1 MSAPAPALTLT
12 GPNTWVTLKV
22 LYDGQPRRFKLQ
34 LRDLGPHT
42 LEAKIQENLKIPAGT
57 KWTLERYSDSQTQY
71 VLLDTDNASV
81 YKQLYR
87 AAKAKLK
94 LKLRVNVDANPEPES
109 SDSSANEDIS
119 QGAQEPTGPKP
130 ASVEDDAGTD
140 GTNDNLRSQPV
151 EEGRVKHAV
160 PGYLSGYMLFANEQ
174 RHKIRDGNPGISF
187 GHVGRTLS
195 NNWKTL
201 SQEEQ
206 AGYIARAAHETKK
219 LDEMKAAAAP
229 RPLFEVPPSSAPSY
243 SNATA
248 QTQSAPDKET
258 EQSVR
263 EQQPIIA
270 LATDVQQEP
279 VRDLQEA
286 LDRLQNHLQFPG
298 TMEVLKTQ
306 QSNIHKNL
314 DILESSVQALSHS
327 VVNGQPAFNRFPPLP
342 HHQPFSYTRGLPSA
356 AQTQTDNQYGYL
368 PSVRQAPV
376 AYPEIGQ
383 IGHGYAVCCNV
394 CDKTIRGAHYH
405 CSTCDD
411 GDFDLCLDCVEKGET
426 CREDDHWL
434 IKRQAVNGVFV
445 SSTTVKLS
453 RKRQVPFIPDTNIHK
468 LFCDNMRTCNCCL
481 RELEDSEFVH
491 CTDCE
496 DFDLCKECFKGD
508 KHGHHP
514 KHAFVPAAKGP
525 IFPKEIAERLA
536 PGRGRGHNAYCDSCN
551 KRINGVRHK
560 CLDCPDWDYCN
571 DCFVNASFI
580 HPGHRFAPVYEH
592 IEPAVAVNARAASR
606 PVHIGVQ
613 CDGPLCKGPNV
624 DFIRGVRYKCAVCH
638 DTDFCENCEACP
650 GNLHNKTHPLIKFK
664 SPVKFANVTTTGSHG
679 NGRQMP
685 VMGDR
690 LFGRCGSVMPE
701 LKPAIT
707 PDVKPETK
715 DDAEC
720 VEHGSKQKVEQQIKK
735 TDVVTV
741 ADVKPLSSA
750 RDTQAPNTRTLELEG
765 TVPLLDASK
774 LKAVYVRD
782 LVADGTVMPPN
793 NLFVQRWTLRNEGA
807 VAWPVGCRVTLD
819 NRAGN
824 GDYMGVVDPTRPASV
839 GELNTASKSTL
850 TSTAILPGQ
859 EMDFF
864 ITLRTPFRQGK
875 HVSYWRL
882 TTPDGKHFGNRLW
895 CDITVEVPNATE
907 NVAQPIKS
915 EVKEEVKSEVKEEE
929 EDDVADL
936 QPKSEVKE
944 EDDEKLESDL
954 AKETQIKEDEDS
966 QADETHKSQMIFPK
980 LEKESPVASVHEE
993 KMEEKT
999 ESAQSEAPPAYEEEY
1014 EECDEEQEEEWTVE
1028 EDEDSN
1034 GFLTD
1039 EEYDVLDASDE
1050 EYLEEQQ
1057 KKLSKK

>member
-1 MSAPAPALTLT
+1 
-12 GPNTWVTLKV
+12 VTLKV
-22 LYDGQPRRFKLQ
+22 LYDGQARRFKLQ
-34 LRDLGPHT
+34 LRDLGPNT
-42 LEAKIQENLKIPAGT
+42 LEGKIQENLKIPAGT
-57 KWTLERYSDSQTQY
+57 KWTLERYSDSQTHY
-71 VLLDTDNASV
+71 VLLDANNASV

-94 LKLRVNVDANPEPES
+94 LKLRVNIDTDPES
-109 SDSSANEDIS
+109 ESDSPADREVSPGPQVS
-119 QGAQEPTGPKP
+119 TGPKP
-130 ASVEDDAGTD
+130 ASVEDDAETD
-140 GTNDNLRSQPV
+140 GTDDNLQPPRAS
-151 EEGRVKHAV
+151 EEAQAK
-160 PGYLSGYMLFANEQ
+160 PGYLSGYMLFANEH
-174 RHKIRDGNPGISF
+174 RHKIRNGNPGSSF
-187 GHVGRTLS
+187 GQVGRTIS
-195 NNWKTL
+195 NNWKAL
-201 SQEEQ
+201 SEEER
-206 AGYIARAAHETKK
+206 GTYDARAAPEREKYVREQKK
-219 LDEMKAAAAP
+219 WHQELANLSMATLNMP
-229 RPLFEVPPSSAPSY
+229 PEVPPSSTAPH
-243 SNATA
+243 SNSIAENL
-248 QTQSAPDKET
+248 SGPDKEP
-258 EQSVR
+258 EHS
-263 EQQPIIA
+263 EKEPQPLIS
-270 LATDVQQEP
+270 LATEVQHHSL
-279 VRDLQEA
+279 RDLQEA
-286 LDRLQNHLQFPG
+286 LDRLQNHTRFPG

-314 DILESSVQALSHS
+314 DILESSVQALSHCGS
-327 VVNGQPAFNRFPPLP
+327 GQPVFNRLHTLP
-342 HHQPFSYTRGLPSA
+342 HPQPFFYPSGSPST
-356 AQTQTDNQYGYL
+356 AQTQTDNQYGYV
-368 PSVRQAPV
+368 PSAHQTPAVCPAIAR
-376 AYPEIGQ
+376 
-383 IGHGYAVCCNV
+383 GYAVCCNV

-411 GDFDLCLDCVEKGET
+411 GDFDLCVDCVQKGET

-434 IKRQAVNGVFV
+434 IKRQIVDGVFI

-453 RKRQVPFIPDTNIHK
+453 RKPQAPFIPETNIHK
-468 LFCDNMRTCNCCL
+468 LFYDNMRTCNCCL
-481 RELEDSEFVH
+481 RELEDSQFVH

-496 DFDLCKECFKGD
+496 DFDLCKVCFQGD

-514 KHAFVPAAKGP
+514 KHAFVPAAKGT

-536 PGRGRGHNAYCDSCN
+536 PGRGKAHNAYCDSCN

-571 DCFVNASFI
+571 DCFINANFI

-592 IEPAVAVNARAASR
+592 IEPAVAVNVRAASR

-613 CDGPLCKGPNV
+613 CDGPLCKGPSV

-664 SPVKFANVTTTGSHG
+664 TPVKFANVTTTGSHG

-690 LFGRCGSVMPE
+690 VLNRCGSVAPE
-701 LKPAIT
+701 PKPVPT
-707 PDVKPETK
+707 PEAKHEIK
-715 DDAEC
+715 EEIES
-720 VEHGSKQKVEQQIKK
+720 VERESKQKVELEIKK

-741 ADVKPLSSA
+741 VDVKPLSSA
-750 RDTQAPNTRTLELEG
+750 TNTQAPSTTSLELKEN
-765 TVPLLDASK
+765 TPAVDASK
-774 LKAVYVRD
+774 LNAVYVRD

-793 NLFVQRWTLRNEGA
+793 NLFVQRWTLRNEGN

-839 GELNTASKSTL
+839 SELNAANKSTM
-850 TSTAILPGQ
+850 TNAPIPPGQ

-864 ITLRTPFRQGK
+864 VTLRTPFRQGK

-907 NVAQPIKS
+907 SATQ
-915 EVKEEVKSEVKEEE
+915 ETESEVKEEE
-929 EDDVADL
+929 KDENADL
-936 QPKSEVKE
+936 RLKIEANEEEGEKTKSPLVE
-944 EDDEKLESDL
+944 ETAVHRDNNNL
-954 AKETQIKEDEDS
+954 
-966 QADETHKSQMIFPK
+966 ADETHKSQMIFPK
-980 LEKESPVASVHEE
+980 LEKESPVASIHEE
-993 KMEEKT
+993 KMEEKNEGT
-999 ESAQSEAPPAYEEEY
+999 QSEAPPAYEEEY
-1014 EECDEEQEEEWTVE
+1014 EECDNEDEEWTVE
-1028 EDEDSN
+1028 EEDSN

-1057 KKLSKK
+1057 KRLSKK

>member
-1 MSAPAPALTLT
+1 MSAPALAPTVT

-22 LYDGQPRRFKLQ
+22 LYENQSRRFKLQ
-34 LRDLGPHT
+34 LRDLGPNT
-42 LEAKIQENLKIPAGT
+42 LETKIQDNLKIPAGT

-71 VLLDTDNASV
+71 VLLDTDNVSV

-94 LKLRVNVDANPEPES
+94 LKLRVNIDAKPEAES
-109 SDSSANEDIS
+109 SDSSLDDEVA

-130 ASVEDDAGTD
+130 VSVEDDTTTD
-140 GTNDNLRSQPV
+140 GNNDKPQPQPSGERGV
-151 EEGRVKHAV
+151 WPAV
-160 PGYLSGYMLFANEQ
+160 PGQMSGYMLYANEH
-174 RHKIRDGNPGISF
+174 RDKIRDGNPGISL

-195 NNWKTL
+195 NNWKAL

-206 AGYIARAAHETKK
+206 AAYIARAAPARKK
-219 LDEMKAAAAP
+219 YEEVKAATGAANA
-229 RPLFEVPPSSAPSY
+229 LSEVPTSSVPSSINPTSSHKEAEQTDQKQLPHASF
-243 SNATA
+243 TA
-248 QTQSAPDKET
+248 D
-258 EQSVR
+258 
-263 EQQPIIA
+263 
-270 LATDVQQEP
+270 EP

-298 TMEVLKTQ
+298 AMEVLKTQ
-306 QSNIHKNL
+306 QTNIHKNL
-314 DILESSVQALSHS
+314 DILESSVQAFSHS
-327 VVNGQPAFNRFPPLP
+327 VSNRFPTLP
-342 HHQPFSYTRGLPSA
+342 HHQPSSFFFGNPSTGFD
-356 AQTQTDNQYGYL
+356 AQPQTNNQYGY
-368 PSVRQAPV
+368 PPHRIASVRQAPPT
-376 AYPEIGQ
+376 YPA

-411 GDFDLCLDCVEKGET
+411 GDFDLCLDCVDKGET

-434 IKRQAVNGVFV
+434 IKRQIVNGVFV
-445 SSTTVKLS
+445 NSTTVKLP
-453 RKRQVPFIPDTNIHK
+453 RKPQAPFVPDTNIHK
-468 LFCDNMRTCNCCL
+468 LFYNNMRTCNCCL

-496 DFDLCKECFKGD
+496 DFDLCKLCFKDD

-514 KHAFVPAAKGP
+514 KHAFVPAAKGTS
-525 IFPKEIAERLA
+525 FPKEIAERLA
-536 PGRGRGHNAYCDSCN
+536 PGRGKAHNAYCDSCN

-571 DCFVNASFI
+571 DCYVNASFI

-613 CDGPLCKGPNV
+613 CDGPLCKGPSV

-650 GNLHNKTHPLIKFK
+650 SNLHNKTHPLIKFK
-664 SPVKFANVTTTGSHG
+664 TPVKFANVTTTGSHG

-690 LFGRCGSVMPE
+690 VFGRCGRLAPE
-701 LKPAIT
+701 RQPA
-707 PDVKPETK
+707 PSPEAQPEVKPTKEETER
-715 DDAEC
+715 DFT
-720 VEHGSKQKVEQQIKK
+720 QNLEQLIKK
-735 TDVVTV
+735 TDVLTV
-741 ADVKPLSSA
+741 ADVKPLSDA
-750 RDTQAPNTRTLELEG
+750 AHAQAPSTSTLELEG
-765 TVPLLDASK
+765 TVPAVDASK

-793 NLFVQRWTLRNEGA
+793 NLFVQRWTLLNEGN
-807 VAWPVGCRVTLD
+807 VAWPAGCCVTLD

-839 GELNTASKSTL
+839 
-850 TSTAILPGQ
+850 GQ

-882 TTPDGKHFGNRLW
+882 TTPEGKHFGNRLW
-895 CDITVEVPNATE
+895 CDITVEVPSAPDR
-907 NVAQPIKS
+907 VAPQIKS
-915 EVKEEVKSEVKEEE
+915 EVKEEEK
-929 EDDVADL
+929 DDVVDL
-936 QPKSEVKE
+936 QALTEAKDE
-944 EDDEKLESDL
+944 DEKTMSDPVNETEV
-954 AKETQIKEDEDS
+954 AKIEDNEDGENQGLDS
-966 QADETHKSQMIFPK
+966 HKSQMIFPK
-980 LEKESPVASVHEE
+980 LEKESPVSSVHEE
-993 KMEEKT
+993 NAVETDET
-999 ESAQSEAPPAYEEEY
+999 ANTEAPPAYEEEY
-1014 EECDEEQEEEWTVE
+1014 EDCDEEEEEWTVE
-1028 EDEDSN
+1028 EEEDSN

-1057 KKLSKK
+1057 KKLSKN

>member
-1 MSAPAPALTLT
+1 MSAPAPTVT
-12 GPNTWVTLKV
+12 GPSTWVTLKV

-34 LRDLGPHT
+34 LRDLGPNT
-42 LEAKIQENLKIPAGT
+42 LETKIQENLKIPAGT
-57 KWTLERYSDSQTQY
+57 KWTLERYSDSQTHY
-71 VLLDTDNASV
+71 VLLDANNASV

-94 LKLRVNVDANPEPES
+94 LKLRINIEADPES
-109 SDSSANEDIS
+109 ESDSPANGEIS
-119 QGAQEPTGPKP
+119 PGPQGSTGAKP
-130 ASVEDDAGTD
+130 ASVEDDAETD
-140 GTNDNLRSQPV
+140 ETDNNLQPQPSDEAQV
-151 EEGRVKHAV
+151 RHS
-160 PGYLSGYMLFANEQ
+160 YLGYMLFANEN
-174 RHKIRDGNPGISF
+174 RHKVRDGNPGLSF
-187 GHVGRTLS
+187 GQVVTTLS
-195 NNWKTL
+195 DNWKAL
-201 SQEEQ
+201 SEEER
-206 AGYIARAAHETKK
+206 GTYIARASP
-219 LDEMKAAAAP
+219 EMKRYEEMMATLNVP
-229 RPLFEVPPSSAPSY
+229 FELPPSSVPRHN
-243 SNATA
+243 NAMAETL
-248 QTQSAPDKET
+248 SGSDKEPEAS
-258 EQSVR
+258 EQ
-263 EQQPIIA
+263 EQQPLIS
-270 LATDVQQEP
+270 LATDAQQDSL
-279 VRDLQEA
+279 RDLKEA
-286 LDRLQNHLQFPG
+286 LDRLQNHARFPG

-314 DILESSVQALSHS
+314 DILESSVQALSHRGH
-327 VVNGQPAFNRFPPLP
+327 GQPVFNRFHTLP
-342 HHQPFSYTRGLPSA
+342 HHQPFFYPSGSSSA

-376 AYPEIGQ
+376 ACPAIAR
-383 IGHGYAVCCNV
+383 GYAVCCNV

-411 GDFDLCLDCVEKGET
+411 GDFDLCLDCVQKGET

-434 IKRQAVNGVFV
+434 IKRQIVDGAFI

-453 RKRQVPFIPDTNIHK
+453 RKPQAPIIPDTNIHK
-468 LFCDNMRTCNCCL
+468 LFYDNMRTCNCCL
-481 RELEDSEFVH
+481 RELGDSQFVH

-496 DFDLCKECFKGD
+496 DFDLCKVCFQGD

-514 KHAFVPAAKGP
+514 KHAFVPAAKGT

-536 PGRGRGHNAYCDSCN
+536 PGRGKAHNAYCDSCN

-571 DCFVNASFI
+571 DCYINANFI

-592 IEPAVAVNARAASR
+592 IEPAVAVNVRAASR

-613 CDGPLCKGPNV
+613 CDGPLCKGPSV

-664 SPVKFANVTTTGSHG
+664 TPVKFANVTTTGSHG

-690 LFGRCGSVMPE
+690 VLHRCGNAAPE
-701 LKPAIT
+701 PKPVPT
-707 PDVKPETK
+707 PEAKPEIKEET
-715 DDAEC
+715 EC
-720 VEHGSKQKVEQQIKK
+720 FECDPKQKAELEIKK
-735 TDVVTV
+735 TDVLTV
-741 ADVKPLSSA
+741 VDVKPLSSVTN
-750 RDTQAPNTRTLELEG
+750 TQAPSSGTLELKEDILSVD
-765 TVPLLDASK
+765 TSK
-774 LKAVYVRD
+774 LNAVYVRD

-793 NLFVQRWTLRNEGA
+793 NLFVQRWTLRNEGNI
-807 VAWPVGCRVTLD
+807 AWPVGCRVTLD

-839 GELNTASKSTL
+839 SELSAASKSTF
-850 TSTAILPGQ
+850 TSAPILPGQ

-864 ITLRTPFRQGK
+864 VTLRTPFRQGK

-895 CDITVEVPNATE
+895 CDITVEVPSATE
-907 NVAQPIKS
+907 SAAQETECEI
-915 EVKEEVKSEVKEEE
+915 KEEEKDGNAELQLKAEVSEE
-929 EDDVADL
+929 EDDKTKPHPVDETEVNADENNL
-936 QPKSEVKE
+936 
-944 EDDEKLESDL
+944 
-954 AKETQIKEDEDS
+954 
-966 QADETHKSQMIFPK
+966 ADETHKSQMIFPK
-980 LEKESPVASVHEE
+980 LEKESPVASIH
-993 KMEEKT
+993 EEKT
-999 ESAQSEAPPAYEEEY
+999 EEFDEGAQPEAPPAYEEDY
-1014 EECDEEQEEEWTVE
+1014 EECDNEDEEWTVE
-1028 EDEDSN
+1028 EEDSS